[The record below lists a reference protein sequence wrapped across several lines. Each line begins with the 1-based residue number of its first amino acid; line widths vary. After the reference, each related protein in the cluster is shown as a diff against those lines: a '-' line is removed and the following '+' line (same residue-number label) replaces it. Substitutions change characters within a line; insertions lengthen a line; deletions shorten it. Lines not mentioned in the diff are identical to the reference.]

1 MNYSDDP
8 DFDPAAEGSGDSDW
22 EAAEMLQADSLGCSS
37 DGEAVDR
44 ADLARSL
51 SEDTVLKPGHQNR
64 LVLRMLLGGE
74 GEGGSV
80 RVCVCVWGG
89 GTPYTLG
96 PSGQS
101 VGDVLSCAHVSTAV
115 GTTVHCDAVI

>member
-22 EAAEMLQADSLGCSS
+22 EAAEMLEADSLGCSS
-37 DGEAVDR
+37 EGEAVDR

-74 GEGGSV
+74 GEGE
-80 RVCVCVWGG
+80 VCVCGG
-89 GTPYTLG
+89 GVGYPLHPP
-96 PSGQS
+96 PSRCGESDWQGVDS
-101 VGDVLSCAHVSTAV
+101 LEGGGVL
-115 GTTVHCDAVI
+115 I